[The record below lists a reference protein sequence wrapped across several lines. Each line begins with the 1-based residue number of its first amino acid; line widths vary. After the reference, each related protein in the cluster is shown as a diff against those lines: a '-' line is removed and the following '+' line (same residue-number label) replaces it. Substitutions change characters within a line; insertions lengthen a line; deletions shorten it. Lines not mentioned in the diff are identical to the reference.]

1 MDSTVVAPNAGQQT
15 VAQRRPRLLGVLCA
29 ALVLMIS
36 AGAHAQTVTLEQL
49 ARKVE
54 SLEKQNSELQGKIRQ
69 LERDQKAQATQIQR
83 QAESPERAQSASDS
97 AAQAS
102 TAAGS
107 AGSAG
112 DTTLSSYGEISYTRP
127 TKAAQDAQVD
137 VGRAV
142 LGISHRFDES
152 TKMVAEFE
160 YEHAIVSAHDQGE
173 AEVEQLY
180 VEREFKN
187 GLRGKAGLYLMP
199 VGLLN
204 RTHEPTA
211 YYGVFRN
218 FVETAI
224 IPTTWREAG
233 IGVSGTT
240 DAALSWDAGLTTG
253 FNLNKWDPGSL
264 EGKES
269 PLGAIHG
276 EGQFALARDP
286 GVHAALNWRGIPG
299 LQIGGFVFTGKL
311 GHQTAGFAAN
321 YSRLSLYDLHAR
333 YQIGRWDAS
342 ALYARGSIS
351 NTEDL
356 NLSFIASGSTPTL
369 VPARFH
375 GGFVQLAYNLWQ
387 AQDYA
392 LYPFLRYERFNTA
405 AGFGSLPAGA
415 AGTAASPD
423 EKVWT
428 TGLSFRVGQGV
439 VLKADY
445 QKFGTDSSRDR
456 FNLGVGY
463 SF

>member
-1 MDSTVVAPNAGQQT
+1 MGLSVVASYSGHRA
-15 VAQRRPRLLGVLCA
+15 VARHGARLGGVLCA
-29 ALVLMIS
+29 AFALLVS
-36 AGAHAQTVTLEQL
+36 AGAPAQTVTLNEL
-49 ARKVE
+49 AKKVE
-54 SLEKQNSELQGKIRQ
+54 SLEKQNAELQGKIRQ
-69 LERDQKAQATQIQR
+69 LESGQNAQAARIER
-83 QAESPERAQSASDS
+83 QAESVERAQPSAAG

-102 TAAGS
+102 SGAGS
-107 AGSAG
+107 AA
-112 DTTLSSYGEISYTRP
+112 DTTLSSYGEISYSRP
-127 TKAAQDAQVD
+127 TKASQDAQVD

-142 LGISHRFDES
+142 IGISHRFDEA
-152 TKMVAEFE
+152 TRMVAEFE
-160 YEHAIVSAHDQGE
+160 YEHAIVSADDRGE

-199 VGLLN
+199 AGLLN

-233 IGVSGTT
+233 VGVSGTT

-253 FNLNKWDPGSL
+253 FNLTKWDPGSAD
-264 EGKES
+264 GKES
-269 PLGAIHG
+269 PLRAIHG
-276 EGQFALARDP
+276 EGQFALARDLS
-286 GVHAALNWRGIPG
+286 VHAALNWRGVPG
-299 LQIGGFVFTGKL
+299 LQLGGFVFTGKL
-311 GHQTAGFAAN
+311 GHQTTGFAAN
-321 YSRLSLYDLHAR
+321 SSRLTLYDLHAR

-351 NTEDL
+351 NSEEL
-356 NLSFIASGSTPTL
+356 NRSFIASSSSSSPTL

-375 GGFVQLAYNLWQ
+375 GAFVQLAYNLWQ

-392 LYPFLRYERFNTA
+392 LYPFVRYERFNTA
-405 AGFGSLPAGA
+405 AGFGSLPASAAGA
-415 AGTAASPD
+415 ATSAD
-423 EKVWT
+423 ERVWT

-445 QKFGTDSSRDR
+445 QKFRTDSSRDR